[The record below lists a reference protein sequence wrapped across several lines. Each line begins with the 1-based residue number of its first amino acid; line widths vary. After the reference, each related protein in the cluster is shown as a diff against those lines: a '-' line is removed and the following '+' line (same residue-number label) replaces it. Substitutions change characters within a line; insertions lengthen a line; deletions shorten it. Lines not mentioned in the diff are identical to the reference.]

1 MAEKLNEDQLPKPA
15 GQTPATDAP
24 PAPAA
29 NPPRVVNEI
38 TDETGQ
44 FDLRFMLWRSFCA
57 EHNVPVETLPGDL
70 KGEVKDKWE
79 AMKDNNLKA

>member
-15 GQTPATDAP
+15 AQTPATDGTI
-24 PAPAA
+24 APAA
-29 NPPRVVNEI
+29 NAPRVVNEI

-57 EHNVPVETLPGDL
+57 EHNVPVESLPGDL